1 MHPNLS
7 DNAATGDIEIKL
19 DGMSVEVPSDRRSF
33 GAIRSYLELLA
44 LQEQR
49 VLCSINLDGEP
60 VNLTQPQN
68 SAQPFALFEA
78 ETMGLNEVP
87 AQLIKAAL
95 QQTISARGRLESA
108 VELVLINDNS
118 HAREIWWNL
127 SALMKEPLL
136 TLSLLPE
143 NICKPSNGGASLTQ
157 LRKWQLEQLGC
168 VIHDVDT
175 ACDAEDTI
183 VLSDALENRALPWLN
198 ALHDSLNLWNE
209 TLLAE
214 TRVAAALT

>member
-1 MHPNLS
+1 MHPNSS
-7 DNAATGDIEIKL
+7 DNAAAGDIEIKL

-33 GAIRSYLELLA
+33 SAIRSYLELLA

-60 VNLTQPQN
+60 VNLTGSQ
-68 SAQPFALFEA
+68 SAQSFALFEA

-87 AQLIKAAL
+87 VQLIKAAL
-95 QQTISARGRLESA
+95 QQTISARVRLESA

-118 HAREIWWNL
+118 HAREIWWNI

-143 NICKPSNGGASLTQ
+143 NICKPANGGASLTQ

-168 VIHDVDT
+168 VIQDVDAT
-175 ACDAEDTI
+175 CDAEDTI

>member
-1 MHPNLS
+1 MHPNSS
-7 DNAATGDIEIKL
+7 DNAADGNIEIKL

-33 GAIRSYLELLA
+33 SAIRSYLELLA

-60 VNLTQPQN
+60 VNLTGSQ
-68 SAQPFALFEA
+68 SAQSFALFEA
-78 ETMGLNEVP
+78 ETMGLKEVP
-87 AQLIKAAL
+87 LQLIKAAL
-95 QQTISARGRLESA
+95 QQTVSARARLESA

-143 NICKPSNGGASLTQ
+143 SICKPANGGASLMQ

-168 VIHDVDT
+168 VIQDVDAT
-175 ACDAEDTI
+175 CDAEDTI